1 MPENALGGENSRH
14 THRIKNARPL
24 ILNVYEGDF
33 FMQNKKQ
40 RFRSVPVLGAL
51 FFLGIEL
58 VLSRSPRFAD
68 AYEATV
74 SARLRSL
81 VSRLSGAIPF
91 SLTEGVLWLLP
102 VLALAILVLALR
114 AASSRRGMRRA
125 LGFFFGAGLTFFAL
139 YVSLFSAGEKTTPLA
154 ERLAIPTPPPTPT
167 ELSACAAWLSELCA
181 TPVVPPDDAELHAAL
196 RRAYAAAGKRYGF
209 TPNLEV
215 RPKRTQTPLFRRL
228 GFFGLYAFP
237 FGEVTVASE
246 CRGAAHAF
254 TLAHELA
261 HASGFAREEEAD
273 LVAFLA
279 CLDSGDPYLTYAG
292 AYGMLG
298 RVLTVLAASAPCEW
312 EQSSATLPEAV
323 RRDFA
328 EADKAA
334 PPTDAPASY
343 HAPPTYDATVLLL
356 CAVFRERGA

>member
-33 FMQNKKQ
+33 FMQKKKQ
-40 RFRSVPVLGAL
+40 RFRSAPVLGAL

-125 LGFFFGAGLTFFAL
+125 LGFFFGVGLTFFAL
-139 YVSLFSAGEKTTPLA
+139 YVSLFP
-154 ERLAIPTPPPTPT
+154 
-167 ELSACAAWLSELCA
+167 
-181 TPVVPPDDAELHAAL
+181 
-196 RRAYAAAGKRYGF
+196 
-209 TPNLEV
+209 
-215 RPKRTQTPLFRRL
+215 Q
-228 GFFGLYAFP
+228 
-237 FGEVTVASE
+237 
-246 CRGAAHAF
+246 
-254 TLAHELA
+254 
-261 HASGFAREEEAD
+261 
-273 LVAFLA
+273 LVAGPIVKYS
-279 CLDSGDPYLTYAG
+279 DI
-292 AYGMLG
+292 
-298 RVLTVLAASAPCEW
+298 
-312 EQSSATLPEAV
+312 
-323 RRDFA
+323 
-328 EADKAA
+328 
-334 PPTDAPASY
+334 
-343 HAPPTYDATVLLL
+343 
-356 CAVFRERGA
+356 